1 MYMGRV
7 ITSPEAEVLRELE
20 GARVLITGLSAEA
33 GVDLART
40 FADLKARLVVHTSDL
55 SPTMT
60 EVFALLSQGAREIR
74 LYTSEIATAEA
85 ATAFAQTSSQV
96 FGGLDAV
103 INLTEFTA
111 ADYAAAACDDR
122 VEDVVTARLS
132 PLAHMTR
139 VVANRMRL
147 VFSEGLILNILK
159 TATPRNG
166 REAAIASVVRS
177 ALAAMTAGEAK
188 AWEGQGI
195 RINAVGPRSMTDDRT
210 AGACLSNE
218 PDIAALALYLAS
230 RRGRSLSGL
239 VFDAD

>member
-7 ITSPEAEVLRELE
+7 IASPEAEVLRELE

-33 GVDLART
+33 GVDLARA

-60 EVFALLSQGAREIR
+60 EVFAVLSQGASEIR
-74 LYTSEIATAEA
+74 LYTSEIASAQE
-85 ATAFAQTSSQV
+85 ATAFAQISSQV

-103 INLTEFTA
+103 INLTEFTP
-111 ADYAAAACDDR
+111 ADYAAACTGD

-132 PLAHMTR
+132 PLAHLTR

-147 VFSEGLILNILK
+147 VFSEGLILNILR
-159 TATPRNG
+159 TAPPRNG
-166 REAAIASVVRS
+166 REAAVAGVVRG
-177 ALAAMTAGEAK
+177 ALAAMTASEAR
-188 AWEGQGI
+188 AWENDGI
-195 RINAVGPRSMTDDRT
+195 RINAVGPRAT
-210 AGACLSNE
+210 ADGAGSTACLSNE

-239 VFDAD
+239 VFDAE